1 MIKKITQALTLV
13 ASIGFYST
21 ASASYI
27 FDIYDNTS
35 TDIGTLGFTS
45 LTGTNTLTG
54 IFQAD
59 ITLGGVDFSLSELLP
74 SDWTI
79 TGISNEIFSG
89 SFEWESPTYG
99 YGNVSDQGYNIGF
112 VFTNNIFSGGSSG
125 TACVTQGCKDEFSSV
140 TSAFVDTRPFTTP
153 ARDVPEPAT
162 LALFGIG
169 LVGMG
174 FARKKKKSV

>member
-1 MIKKITQALTLV
+1 MIKKITQVLTLV

-35 TDIGTLGFTS
+35 TDIGTLGFSS
-45 LTGTNTLTG
+45 LTGTSTLTG

-59 ITLGGVDFSLSELLP
+59 LSLGGVAFTLAQLYP
-74 SDWTI
+74 SSWTI
-79 TGISNEIFSG
+79 SGVSNDILDGAFR
-89 SFEWESPTYG
+89 WESPTYG
-99 YGNVSDQGYNIGF
+99 DITDNGYYISF
-112 VFTNNIFSGGSSG
+112 ISTNNMLTSTGTG
-125 TACVTQGCKDEFSSV
+125 TACNTQGCRDELTSV
-140 TSAFVDTRPFTTP
+140 ANAIVDTSPLTTP

-169 LVGMG
+169 LAGMG
-174 FARKKKKSV
+174 FARRRKSV